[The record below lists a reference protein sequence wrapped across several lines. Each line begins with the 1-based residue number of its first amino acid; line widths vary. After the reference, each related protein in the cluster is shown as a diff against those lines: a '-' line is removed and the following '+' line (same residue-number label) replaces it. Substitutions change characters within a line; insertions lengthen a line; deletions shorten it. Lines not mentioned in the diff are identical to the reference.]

1 MSNIQ
6 INISDNGTT
15 TLATAGK
22 YCDRNVDVVVD
33 VQGGGG
39 GGDIPPEAF
48 NITGNC
54 DYRFASNGWN
64 WFLDNYGNQIT
75 TENITSMASMF
86 RDSDNIVSIPFTLN
100 IADTGT
106 YQSTE
111 HMFRGCGKLTNIGTI
126 KNLYPGSLNY
136 LFYSCNNLRDL
147 PIFEGIN
154 LDRIHS
160 YAYANIGYM
169 FYSCYSLRSIPTE
182 FLREL
187 YTAGTSTSYKLYQN
201 GFYSCCSLDEL
212 IGLPVNEA
220 VTITSNMFNNT
231 FNLCSRLKAIV
242 FDTGDEGISK
252 TANWKSQTIDLAGT
266 NGDRAVGVAA
276 FTSSQILN
284 YNSGITADKSV
295 RTDEDYQALKN
306 DADWFTYNPD
316 YSRYNHDS
324 AVETINSLPDTSAY
338 LATSGGTN
346 TIKFRGEAGSLTD
359 GGAINTLT
367 AEEIAVATAKGWTV
381 TLV

>member
-1 MSNIQ
+1 MPNIQ

-39 GGDIPPEAF
+39 GDIPPEAF
-48 NITGNC
+48 NITGDC
-54 DYRFASNGWN
+54 DYRFANNGWN

-75 TENITSMASMF
+75 TENITSVSYMF
-86 RDSDNIVSIPFTLN
+86 RDSDNIVSIPFTFDME
-100 IADTGT
+100 DTGT
-106 YQSTE
+106 YQSTGN
-111 HMFRGCGKLTNIGTI
+111 MFRGCNKLTNIGAI
-126 KNLYPGSLNY
+126 KNLYPDSLNY
-136 LFYSCNNLRDL
+136 FFHSCNNLREL
-147 PIFEGIN
+147 PTFENIN
-154 LDRIHS
+154 FSRIHS
-160 YAYANIGYM
+160 YAYVNIGYM
-169 FYSCYSLRSIPTE
+169 FYNCYSLRSIPTE

-187 YTAGTSTSYKLYQN
+187 YTPGTSTSYKLYQN

-212 IGLPVNEA
+212 IGLPVNET
-220 VTITSNMFNNT
+220 VRITSNMFNNT

-252 TANWKSQTIDLAGT
+252 TANWKYQTIDLAGT

-284 YNSGITADKSV
+284 YNSGITADKLV

-338 LATSGGTN
+338 LATAGGTN
-346 TIKFRGEAGSLTD
+346 TIKFRGVAGSLTD